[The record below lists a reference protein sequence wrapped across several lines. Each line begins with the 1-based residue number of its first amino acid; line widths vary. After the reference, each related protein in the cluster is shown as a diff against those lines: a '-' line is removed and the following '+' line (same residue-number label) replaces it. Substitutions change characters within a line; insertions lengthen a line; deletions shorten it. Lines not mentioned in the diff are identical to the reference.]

1 MSHLPADLP
10 ADAPRQNDP
19 VIEEE
24 ARQDKENAQLAAP
37 ALLKKWKDGPPVGKA
52 YVWYWWHFWG
62 RAEVWRMTLHF
73 AQVTYEFCG
82 FTNDEYDAMRPL
94 LKREGLLDAVNGPL
108 PCLQLDGLSVAET
121 LGACRY
127 IGQTR
132 GLYVDPTNAQD
143 VMRIETRLVGAQKL
157 FQKLVEYHYQNY
169 NLKGGKKQL
178 SDALDRA
185 EAGKSLSFV
194 VSDLFAMVEETY
206 LANGGGKFLVGD
218 KLTIADLF
226 VCHYRFVLGQP
237 EFSALCQTFFEGP
250 NAPRFRAY
258 YSAHLA
264 GPIGEY
270 FKSRLGAAAS
280 PDAERIKAIVEKE
293 VRLEHS
299 SGIEFPFVW

>member
-1 MSHLPADLP
+1 
-10 ADAPRQNDP
+10 
-19 VIEEE
+19 
-24 ARQDKENAQLAAP
+24 
-37 ALLKKWKDGPPVGKA
+37 
-52 YVWYWWHFWG
+52 
-62 RAEVWRMTLHF
+62 
-73 AQVTYEFCG
+73 
-82 FTNDEYDAMRPL
+82 
-94 LKREGLLDAVNGPL
+94 
-108 PCLQLDGLSVAET
+108 
-121 LGACRY
+121 
-127 IGQTR
+127 
-132 GLYVDPTNAQD
+132 
-143 VMRIETRLVGAQKL
+143 
-157 FQKLVEYHYQNY
+157 
-169 NLKGGKKQL
+169 
-178 SDALDRA
+178 
-185 EAGKSLSFV
+185 
-194 VSDLFAMVEETY
+194 MVEETY

-258 YSAHLA
+258 YLAHLA